1 MTRREDVMNVA
12 RNVSEQAPPVEAEAP
27 RSSMPLRVARF
38 ALLPLSVLLWA
49 LGVSRTNTAS
59 LGLYGLP
66 AVLPLI
72 YYAGI
77 GLLLVSAGIEFS
89 RTRLSQA
96 RLAAHAVALVVML
109 YATAPL
115 LYKEGRY
122 AWLYKTAGIVQYVSA
137 HGSLDRSI
145 DIYQNWPGFFAFASW
160 FDNVA
165 GVSSPLDYAK
175 WAQLVVELAAIPLLC
190 TIFQA
195 LRMPV
200 WHRWLAIMLYAASNW
215 IAQDYF
221 SPQALSTVLSLGIMA
236 LAARWMFT
244 ATPAER
250 RPLRESAPF
259 IGVLVFLFFVMT
271 ASHEISPYIII
282 IQIAALALI
291 GTVRPRWIALVIAAI
306 ALAYLA
312 PNFSYVNTHYGLLS
326 SLGNFFSNVQPPSL
340 GTATPPAS
348 HKVIAYS
355 ADLLS
360 AGIWLLALIGA
371 WRRRRAG
378 RSVTALLLLTFTP
391 ILVLVGGAYGN
402 EGILRVFLFSLPW
415 AVALASY
422 ALAPMRE
429 PAIAAAEDAP
439 PGQSFRLVTRVTAIG
454 AAVGRAIPTA
464 FVSRFL
470 TGPIAR
476 CLTRLTA
483 QLRAALPAALRTGL
497 RAVLPLVIAVML
509 FFPAF
514 FGNDASDVMQP
525 SEVNTI
531 TSFLQT
537 AEPGPVLAAIDN
549 APGSDTAGYN
559 EFPEGSI
566 FDSPGFIE
574 PSEENSDIAAF
585 LARTIVNNVGVGP
598 AYVVVT
604 PSMLAYNKAFGITDP
619 ANITMLLASLAKSP
633 YWRLA
638 VSQNGTLIYEL
649 TDAAGHIPAGPSSPH
664 LILGVP

>member
-1 MTRREDVMNVA
+1 MNVA
-12 RNVSEQAPPVEAEAP
+12 YNVSEQAPVEAEAP
-27 RSSMPLRVARF
+27 RSSMSLRVARF

-49 LGVSRTNTAS
+49 VGVARTNTAG

-72 YYAGI
+72 FYAGI
-77 GLLLVSAGIEFS
+77 VVLLVSAGIEFS
-89 RTRLSQA
+89 RPRLAQG
-96 RLAAHAVALVVML
+96 RLAAHAIVLVVML
-109 YATAPL
+109 YGTAPL

-137 HGSLDRSI
+137 HGSLDRLI

-160 FDNVA
+160 FDSVA

-175 WAQLVVELAAIPLLC
+175 WAQLAVELAAIPLLY

-195 LRMPV
+195 LKMPV
-200 WHRWLAIMLYAASNW
+200 WHRWLAIMLYAGSNW

-236 LAARWMFT
+236 LVARWMFT
-244 ATPAER
+244 ASPGER
-250 RPLRESAPF
+250 RPLREAAPF
-259 IGVLVFLFFVMT
+259 IGVLIFLFFVMT
-271 ASHEISPYIII
+271 ASHEISPYIIA
-282 IQIAALALI
+282 IQIAALALL

-340 GTATPPAS
+340 GAATPPPS

-371 WRRRRAG
+371 WRRRKAG
-378 RSVTALLLLTFTP
+378 RMVIALLLLTFAP

-402 EGILRVFLFSLPW
+402 EGILRVYLFSLPW
-415 AVALASY
+415 AVALAAC
-422 ALAPMRE
+422 ALAPTRE
-429 PAIAAAEDAP
+429 PEL
-439 PGQSFRLVTRVTAIG
+439 PGTVR
-454 AAVGRAIPTA
+454 
-464 FVSRFL
+464 
-470 TGPIAR
+470 
-476 CLTRLTA
+476 
-483 QLRAALPAALRTGL
+483 PATVRTALRPAL
-497 RAVLPLVIAVML
+497 RAVLPLAVAVTL

-514 FGNDASDVMQP
+514 FGDDASNVMQP

-531 TSFLQT
+531 TSFLQS
-537 AEPGPVLAAIDN
+537 AQPGPILAAIDN
-549 APGSDTAGYN
+549 APGSDTANYN
-559 EFPEGSI
+559 EWPEGSI
-566 FDSPGFIE
+566 FDSPGFIQ
-574 PSEENSDIAAF
+574 PSEENSHIAAF
-585 LARTIVNNVGVGP
+585 LARTIVNNVGLGP

-619 ANITMLLASLAKSP
+619 GNISMLLASLAKSP
-633 YWRLA
+633 YWRLG
-638 VSQNGTLIYEL
+638 VRQDGTVIYQL
-649 TDAAGHIPAGPSSPH
+649 TGAASHISAGPSSPH